1 MAEITLTPMTR
12 QLCHEF
18 FSGFENDADLFA
30 DMSKFQ
36 KYVYDEER
44 VNAFFEKQQA
54 KDRIALMVL
63 LGERPIGQIIFKQ
76 IDGSKRE
83 CTLSIHMQNDQ
94 YKGRGYGTRAEQLAV
109 EYALNELKMKRI
121 HADTILKNKRSQHVL
136 EKVGFRFVR
145 SDGTFYYYVLER

>member
-1 MAEITLTPMTR
+1 MAEISLTPMTR
-12 QLCHEF
+12 KLCHEF
-18 FSGFENDADLFA
+18 FSDFENDADLFA
-30 DMSKFQ
+30 DMSNFQ

-54 KDRIALMVL
+54 HDRIALMVL

-76 IDGSKRE
+76 IDDSQRE

-94 YKGRGYGTRAEQLAV
+94 YKGKGYGTRAEQLAV
-109 EYALNELKMKRI
+109 EYALNELKMKKI

-145 SDGTFYYYVLER
+145 SDGAFRYYVLER